1 MNWVKGDSKRGSISN
16 QRDVESRARRM
27 SYDSFT
33 QESPKQSDSK
43 PVRTSHRYSTNDP
56 TKANQ
61 TSHRYNSNSKLKNQ
75 EPMEDLKDDL
85 SAATLKL
92 LQARIKRRKPAFTE
106 FVASQA
112 LKQEEERKRDIEMG
126 KIPRK

>member
-1 MNWVKGDSKRGSISN
+1 
-16 QRDVESRARRM
+16 M
-27 SYDSFT
+27 SYDSFI
-33 QESPKQSDSK
+33 QDSPKQSDSK
-43 PVRTSHRYSTNDP
+43 PVKTPQRRDTNDSN
-56 TKANQ
+56 KANQ
-61 TSHRYNSNSKLKNQ
+61 TSHRYNSNSKIKNQ

-112 LKQEEERKRDIEMG
+112 LK
-126 KIPRK
+126 